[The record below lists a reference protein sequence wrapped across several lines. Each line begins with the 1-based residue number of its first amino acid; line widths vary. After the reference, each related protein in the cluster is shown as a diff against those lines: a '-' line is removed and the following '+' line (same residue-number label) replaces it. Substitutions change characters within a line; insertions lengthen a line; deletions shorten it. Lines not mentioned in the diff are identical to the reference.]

1 MRLQKAIGER
11 LLFTNIEIDIAQ
23 LPATESID
31 YVPLERRY
39 VLAQSVVV
47 IAWMVVIAL
56 VAGVAVWMFLP
67 EDWRQGLGVLLV
79 LPAFPVLTYLSCR
92 RCGYALREHDIALR
106 KGIFW
111 RKQIIQ
117 PLVRLQHIELARGP
131 VDKYLDL
138 AGLRIFSAGTGA
150 ETFTIPGLDATT
162 AERMR
167 QRLLDIQSTEG

>member
-1 MRLQKAIGER
+1 M
-11 LLFTNIEIDIAQ
+11 FTNVEINIAQ

-31 YVPLERRY
+31 FVPLERRY
-39 VLAQSVVV
+39 VRAQCILVLS
-47 IAWMVVIAL
+47 WMVVIAL
-56 VAGVAVWMFLP
+56 VAFVIVWMFLP
-67 EDWRQGLGVLLV
+67 EDWRRGLGVLTV
-79 LPAFPVLTYLSCR
+79 LPVFPVLTYISCR
-92 RCGYALREHDIALR
+92 RCGYALRNHDIALR

-150 ETFTIPGLDATT
+150 ETFTIPGLDAST

-167 QRLLDIQSTEG
+167 QRLLDIQSTES

>member
-1 MRLQKAIGER
+1 
-11 LLFTNIEIDIAQ
+11 
-23 LPATESID
+23 
-31 YVPLERRY
+31 
-39 VLAQSVVV
+39 
-47 IAWMVVIAL
+47 
-56 VAGVAVWMFLP
+56 
-67 EDWRQGLGVLLV
+67 
-79 LPAFPVLTYLSCR
+79 
-92 RCGYALREHDIALR
+92 LR
-106 KGIFW
+106 KGFFW